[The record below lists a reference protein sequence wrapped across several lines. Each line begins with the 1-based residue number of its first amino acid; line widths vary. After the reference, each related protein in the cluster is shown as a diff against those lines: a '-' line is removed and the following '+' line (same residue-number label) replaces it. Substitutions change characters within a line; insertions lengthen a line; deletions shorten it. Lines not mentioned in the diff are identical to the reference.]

1 MKLLQY
7 KKDKSIE
14 IEIINAGL
22 DIHDENPYITWA
34 KVLKNGKTVAHTL
47 NFEAAR
53 EYIYKFLLDK
63 KEFVNEEDFEEAK

>member
-1 MKLLQY
+1 MKKLWY
-7 KKDKSIE
+7 KKDKSIT

-22 DIHDENPYITWA
+22 DIHDKDPHITWA
-34 KVLKNGKTVAHTL
+34 KVLKDGKTVAFTL

-63 KEFVNEEDFEEAK
+63 KEYVNEEDFEEAE